1 MVLGVLSSLS
11 KILLRMGALL
21 LYFNCVRAVC
31 ILCLYLMVP
40 LVGLQSVIVAFVVQ
54 RTILW
59 YVTQR
64 LVCIIHTWVSDLRS
78 TIFKC

>member
-21 LYFNCVRAVC
+21 LYFNCVVAVC

-40 LVGLQSVIVAFVVQ
+40 LVGLQSVIVAFAE
-54 RTILW
+54 
-59 YVTQR
+59 
-64 LVCIIHTWVSDLRS
+64 HTHS
-78 TIFKC
+78 TFGLYHPHLGH